1 MSTILIAEDYS
12 ANRELIREMLEAG
25 GYDVIQASDGQEAFE
40 KIIELRPD
48 LVLAD
53 IQMPVLDGYGL
64 VRKIRDDSSL
74 SNLKVIALT
83 AYAMDGDREKVL
95 GAGFDG
101 YITKPLNMKTLFSE
115 IGKYLASPREKKEE
129 LRFGDP
135 EKSRT

>member
-1 MSTILIAEDYS
+1 MKTILIAEDYS

-25 GYDVIQASDGQEAFE
+25 GYRVIQAADGQEAFA

-64 VRKIRDDSSL
+64 VHKIREDSSL
-74 SNLKVIALT
+74 FNLKVVALT

-101 YITKPLNMKTLFSE
+101 YITKPLDMKTLYREVS
-115 IGKYLASPREKKEE
+115 KYLAAPLEKKA
-129 LRFGDP
+129 G
-135 EKSRT
+135 T

>member
-1 MSTILIAEDYS
+1 MKTILIAEDYS

-25 GYDVIQASDGQEAFE
+25 GYRVIQAADGQEAFE

-64 VRKIRDDSSL
+64 VHKIREDSSL
-74 SNLKVIALT
+74 CSLKVVALT

-101 YITKPLNMKTLFSE
+101 YITKPLDMKTLYREVS
-115 IGKYLASPREKKEE
+115 KYL
-129 LRFGDP
+129 
-135 EKSRT
+135 

>member
-40 KIIELRPD
+40 KIFELRPD

-115 IGKYLASPREKKEE
+115 IGKYLATPLEKKA
-129 LRFGDP
+129 G
-135 EKSRT
+135 T